1 MLREN
6 STVHT
11 FFCLNPNFQQSHTEP
26 GRFIPIPHMT
36 HDIQYLYLEKQRKG
50 FEKKRFLTISEV
62 NFQGKG
68 RNHSQNDTKRKE
80 TKRVQEKSPFDNFQG
95 QFSRRRKEKE
105 PKQYRNI
112 QKRNNMKRNEHGSRK
127 RPWWQ
132 FPRTKDPFRSKGK
145 KNESTKG
152 RKNRNEKIMK
162 KLNGDKRGM
171 IIFNPKKWWSKW
183 KNMIS
188 SPWLV
193 EMNITVSSQIIGANF
208 IPIFSRHFGDV
219 RKFVR
224 PFIICATVKTQFMWW
239 GHGIASQGP
248 LSLHTVPAPFSPTR
262 QNCC

>member
-171 IIFNPKKWWSKW
+171 IIFNPKNDDQNEKHDFQSLAGWDEH
-183 KNMIS
+183 NCIIS
-188 SPWLV
+188 NHWCQLHPDLFPPLRWCPKICQAIHHMCDGQNSIHVVRSWHRFTRPPIATHSPSTLFT
-193 EMNITVSSQIIGANF
+193 N
-208 IPIFSRHFGDV
+208 
-219 RKFVR
+219 
-224 PFIICATVKTQFMWW
+224 
-239 GHGIASQGP
+239 
-248 LSLHTVPAPFSPTR
+248 
-262 QNCC
+262 